1 MLRGLSHARFGS
13 LQPPWEA
20 RGQLVKTMKNM
31 FTGHVPASEDLSK
44 HAGDFFGDK
53 ADHPSKH
60 GCEEPKSKC
69 ESGAQCAVTCG
80 VAQQFRAHL
89 ASSHDQFGAHRNP
102 YLVEDEIAERKRV
115 AAETATMPNKV

>member
-1 MLRGLSHARFGS
+1 VHDSAL

-20 RGQLVKTMKNM
+20 RSQLVKTMKNM
-31 FTGHVPASEDLSK
+31 FTGHIPATEDLSK

-60 GCEEPKSKC
+60 GYVDQ
-69 ESGAQCAVTCG
+69 SGAQCAVIHG
-80 VAQQFRAHL
+80 SLRQFRAHL
-89 ASSHDQFGAHRNP
+89 ASAHDQVDACRNP